1 VAGHLA
7 VFPNEKGCIESH
19 GNAIPRAWQTS
30 QLAVGAAVPTLDEK
44 RKPVISND
52 GAAVT
57 RAKYPGLHTLR
68 HFSPRWCAARPQDRG
83 LNLPLKTV
91 QARMGHSTLGMTADT
106 YGHLD
111 YSSDTARVA
120 ALRHCRQE
128 T

>member
-1 VAGHLA
+1 LKVMATP
-7 VFPNEKGCIESH
+7 F
-19 GNAIPRAWQTS
+19 RALGKPHS
-30 QLAVGAAVPTLDEK
+30 LPSGAAVPTLDEK